1 MKKFPFVFLKEKL
14 TVHCLVPGL
23 AAAISTV
30 LLCTV
35 PVSASAKAAGRSLK
49 TDKTDGASE
58 VYSSAVSTACAP
70 DSAENQ
76 NPKEKIQ
83 ILKSDGTPYTFS
95 VLGDSISCYSGII
108 PKTFNPCYPYGDV
121 TDCREMWWAKTA
133 DDLGLVLY
141 ADSSAAGS
149 SVCPVPGNN
158 DPGKKSFGD
167 DERLSFLTAADG
179 SVPDIIFVYGG
190 MNDFLM
196 GIAPDTFGR
205 YYDALIQEIGSEQW
219 YPDTR
224 IICFTETQTYL
235 IPQED
240 SSNAPC
246 LYTNATGYTTADY
259 SRQIRIAAR
268 ENGVACIELGQCI
281 TEDNAPEMLIDGMH
295 PTAAGM
301 ELIAAKTESELL
313 KILAPEYN
321 DSEYSQ

>member
-1 MKKFPFVFLKEKL
+1 MKKFPFVFLKVKL

-49 TDKTDGASE
+49 TDKTDGAGE
-58 VYSSAVSTACAP
+58 VYSSAVSTAGAH

-149 SVCPVPGNN
+149 SVCLVPGNN

-190 MNDFLM
+190 MNDFLITVVPRYPHYLFHRNTDLSDPT
-196 GIAPDTFGR
+196 GGQFKCSLSLHERNWLYDCRLQSADPDRCQGKR
-205 YYDALIQEIGSEQW
+205 GCMH
-219 YPDTR
+219 R
-224 IICFTETQTYL
+224 
-235 IPQED
+235 
-240 SSNAPC
+240 
-246 LYTNATGYTTADY
+246 
-259 SRQIRIAAR
+259 AR
-268 ENGVACIELGQCI
+268 A
-281 TEDNAPEMLIDGMH
+281 MYH
-295 PTAAGM
+295 RR
-301 ELIAAKTESELL
+301 
-313 KILAPEYN
+313 
-321 DSEYSQ
+321 

>member
-1 MKKFPFVFLKEKL
+1 MKKFPFVFLKVKL

-49 TDKTDGASE
+49 TDKTDGAGE
-58 VYSSAVSTACAP
+58 VYSSAVSTAGAR
-70 DSAENQ
+70 
-76 NPKEKIQ
+76 
-83 ILKSDGTPYTFS
+83 
-95 VLGDSISCYSGII
+95 YSGII

-149 SVCPVPGNN
+149 SVCLVPGNN